1 MTKLNYSEKFKELV
15 LYVLS
20 SKNYEDEGIKKLNK
34 ILYFIDFYYYRDN
47 ERFISEE
54 IDYAKAERGP
64 IVNDYKFIFK
74 KLCEDKI
81 LECKNV
87 GGMIVH
93 KPLIK
98 PDISKFSSKELEH
111 IHDVL
116 ERYGKLSSAELES
129 ISHDQQPWV
138 LTEVSGSIIDPDLAL
153 LMDDKSGDK
162 SELINETVKDNLISI
177 ANEVEK

>member
-1 MTKLNYSEKFKELV
+1 M
-15 LYVLS
+15 
-20 SKNYEDEGIKKLNK
+20 
-34 ILYFIDFYYYRDN
+34 
-47 ERFISEE
+47 
-54 IDYAKAERGP
+54 
-64 IVNDYKFIFK
+64 
-74 KLCEDKI
+74 
-81 LECKNV
+81 
-87 GGMIVH
+87 
-93 KPLIK
+93 
-98 PDISKFSSKELEH
+98 EH